1 MTNSSATM
9 QDGVANTALPSTLAE
24 LTERVIRGTRLWRSE
39 KRDVRAE
46 LESHF
51 REGLEELA
59 SEGLTQEA
67 AVRLLCESFGN
78 PEITAKLIRRGKKR
92 GRPMIVKIAISAS
105 IALLGA
111 AGAGGA
117 YVAYLTYAK
126 PNPSVDYLET
136 LNESV
141 VEHAEEQR
149 AWPMLR
155 DTLLQF
161 KPMPE
166 TLSALN
172 PADVK
177 PGSADWNAVQA
188 WLDTNRP
195 LIPALTEAASK
206 PYYGFIYG
214 GSDTGEFMRRLAEA
228 TNDAELLARA
238 APEPDPLAP
247 RLISVLLPHLAEVRK
262 VAWFLVYDARD
273 HVAAGQYAEAWK
285 SLDLG
290 HRLAFKLF
298 EGKTLIEQLVGAA
311 VMRMTCGEMRR
322 ILGEHG
328 DALPPELYATI
339 MQSHLFTM
347 QDALL
352 VPHLEGERL
361 MFQDVVQYV
370 FTDDGGG
377 NGRLIP
383 SQFAKLQ
390 TMGTD
395 ESSIDEG
402 FGVEAGLVATAARH
416 ADRLDTLAKY
426 EELWTELARYRVLP
440 LHDPNRALGEQ
451 RVARLADSDEGRK
464 YALVTLML
472 PSLNYAD
479 QLIRECAMDNAATRA
494 SAVLAKHHAE
504 YGVWPAALGD
514 IITAP
519 IDVHGNGE
527 LRYRVDGER
536 GALLY
541 SIWRNGVDDG
551 GDGAMI
557 DDAGRKAQAGKTPSD
572 MIFFPMPAQ

>member
-9 QDGVANTALPSTLAE
+9 QKSVSNTALPSALAN

-59 SEGLTQEA
+59 GEGLTEEA
-67 AVRLLCESFGN
+67 AIRVLCDSFGN
-78 PEITAKLIRRGKKR
+78 PELTAKLIRRGKKR

-126 PNPSVDYLET
+126 PNPSIDYLET
-136 LNESV
+136 LNESI

-149 AWPMLR
+149 AWPVLR

-166 TLSALN
+166 SLSALN

-177 PGSADWNAVQA
+177 PGSADWTAVQA
-188 WLDTNRP
+188 WLETNRP
-195 LIPALTEAASK
+195 LIPALAAAASK
-206 PYYGFIYG
+206 PYYGFVYG

-228 TNDAELLARA
+228 NSDADLLARA

-247 RLISVLLPHLAEVRK
+247 RLISLLLPHLADVRT

-273 HVAAGQYAEAWK
+273 HAAAGRYADAWS
-285 SLDLG
+285 SLDLD
-290 HRLAFKLF
+290 HRLAAKLF

-328 DALPPELYATI
+328 DALPPEMYATI
-339 MQSHLFTM
+339 VQSHLFTM

-352 VPHLEGERL
+352 VPHLDGERL
-361 MFQDVVQYV
+361 MFQDAVQYV

-390 TMGTD
+390 AMGTAD
-395 ESSIDEG
+395 ESANDG
-402 FGVEAGLVATAARH
+402 FGVEAGLIATAARH
-416 ADRLDTLAKY
+416 ADRRDTLAKY
-426 EELWTELARYRVLP
+426 EELWNELARYRNLP

-451 RVARLADSDEGRK
+451 RVAQLADSDEGRK
-464 YALVTLML
+464 YAARHLDAAEPQLRG
-472 PSLNYAD
+472 SAD
-479 QLIRECAMDNAATRA
+479 SRMRHGQRGDARVGGAGEAPF
-494 SAVLAKHHAE
+494 
-504 YGVWPAALGD
+504 GVWRLAG
-514 IITAP
+514 
-519 IDVHGNGE
+519 
-527 LRYRVDGER
+527 
-536 GALLY
+536 GA
-541 SIWRNGVDDG
+541 R
-551 GDGAMI
+551 
-557 DDAGRKAQAGKTPSD
+557 
-572 MIFFPMPAQ
+572 